1 MCLNKKASL
10 KFWFIE
16 YAQTIKINK
25 KEHTGTCFNRLETL
39 KINKK
44 KGD

>member
-1 MCLNKKASL
+1 MCLNKKESL

-25 KEHTGTCFNRLETL
+25 KEHGHMFQ
-39 KINKK
+39 
-44 KGD
+44 